1 MSLRPVPSE
10 DPTRV
15 TVRTYPTGNTTEY
28 FETTMNVHHA
38 TWVAAQLLEQI
49 ALAQA
54 AIERKARL
62 G

>member
-15 TVRTYPTGNTTEY
+15 TVRTYPSRDAFDY
-28 FETTMNVHHA
+28 YETVMSVHHA

-54 AIERKARL
+54 AIERKGR
-62 G
+62 GR